1 MIRNIKGLLAAA
13 AAMVAVAFCT
23 MCSPKKQ
30 HTRYDFQQILDIAY
44 TPSVQTRCTGWF
56 TDAGSWMGFTP
67 PERNNWINGF
77 CGPFSLDMNRRAWIA
92 QSAVAVSFQNDTT
105 LFLPDSISYV
115 PGELHIRAHN
125 ACGAIS
131 QTLNFIDS
139 STALLRVKGT
149 SPEGLQFHGQEWGEG
164 VTVKVLENRVVAEEL
179 SGEKVLLSFPKN
191 VGVEQLGN
199 NYVARGAQECCVA
212 ISFITQEDDI
222 AAVAA
227 SAQDIVS
234 APEGY
239 VRANEER
246 WNGYLAKA
254 LRNDMPAEY
263 DRIAAKA
270 VTTLISNWR
279 VARGDLLHDGIVP
292 SHAAWYFVG
301 FWAWDS
307 WRFSAALASIAPEL
321 AKDNMRAMFDWQLP
335 DGMIIDCIYTDK
347 KENNA
352 RNSKPPLA
360 CWAVDQIYGH
370 TGDVEFLAEM
380 YPKLLSYYKWWY
392 SHRDHDSN
400 GICEYGA
407 TDGTL
412 EAAAWESGMDNAIRF
427 DETGMLRNFQ
437 AENAWSMDQESV
449 DLNAYL
455 VLEYRLLEKFAKV
468 LDVEFD
474 APCAAES
481 VADYFFCPQ
490 TGFFH
495 DRKLGCGEFIKEAG
509 CEAYTPLWT
518 GIASAEQVERMLPQ
532 LLDTAKFSTYIPF
545 PTISAD
551 NPKYNPRGY
560 WRGPIW
566 LDQTYFAIKGLR
578 NYGYNDMANSYT
590 LKVFD
595 RLAGLKEGGPIH
607 ENYGTHNGNAL
618 KAPHFSW
625 SAAHL
630 LMMYWDFGKR

>member
-1 MIRNIKGLLAAA
+1 MIHHIKGLIAAA
-13 AAMVAVAFCT
+13 VATVAVVFCT
-23 MCSPKKQ
+23 MCSHREQ
-30 HTRYDFQQILDIAY
+30 HTRYDFPQILEIAY
-44 TPSVQTRCTGWF
+44 TPSAQSRCTGWF

-67 PERNNWINGF
+67 PQADNWVNGF
-77 CGPFSLDMNRRAWIA
+77 CGPFSLDMNRRVWLA
-92 QSAVAVSFQNDTT
+92 QSAVVVSFQNDTT
-105 LFLPDSISYV
+105 AFLPDSSLYF
-115 PGELHIRAHN
+115 PGELHISAHN
-125 ACGAIS
+125 SNGTVH
-131 QTLNFIDS
+131 QTLNFINS
-139 STALLRVKGT
+139 STALIRVKGT
-149 SPEGLQFHGQEWGEG
+149 SAEGLQFQGKEWGEG
-164 VTVKVLENRVVAEEL
+164 VTVKVGENRVVTEDL
-179 SGEKVLLSFPKN
+179 SGEKVLLSFPAG
-191 VGVEQLGN
+191 VTVEQQGN
-199 NYVARGAQECCVA
+199 NYVARGDQECCVA
-212 ISFITQEDDI
+212 VSFIAQGDNM

-227 SAQDIVS
+227 SAQEIVS
-234 APEGY
+234 APEGS
-239 VRANEER
+239 VKANEER
-246 WNGYLAKA
+246 WNCYLANA
-254 LRNDMPAEY
+254 MRDDMPAEY

-347 KENNA
+347 RENNE

-360 CWAVDQIYGH
+360 CWAVDEIYRH
-370 TGDVEFLAEM
+370 TGDVDFLAEM
-380 YPKLLSYYKWWY
+380 YPKLLAYYKWWY
-392 SHRDHDSN
+392 SHRDHDGN

-427 DETGMLRNFQ
+427 DNTGMLCNAQ

-455 VLEYRLLEKFAKV
+455 ALEYQLLEKFAKV

-474 APCAAES
+474 APCAPVS
-481 VADYFFCPQ
+481 VADYFFCAE

-495 DRKLGCGEFIKEAG
+495 DRKLGTGEFIKEAG

-518 GIASAEQVERMLPQ
+518 KTATLEQVVEMIPQ
-532 LLDTAKFSTYIPF
+532 FMDTTRFATYIPF
-545 PTISAD
+545 PTIAAD

-578 NYGYNDMANSYT
+578 NYGFNDFADNCT
-590 LKVFD
+590 EQVFD

-630 LMMYWDFGKR
+630 LMLYWDYGK